1 MYKSSEQFPKSNVK
15 VRPQDE
21 RNTFNAGTEDEH
33 DEVSGRVKY
42 NALGKTDM
50 WHSADERE
58 KEYVAKGKTSNAR
71 KAGKLP
77 VQKFDD
83 TK

>member
-1 MYKSSEQFPKSNVK
+1 MNPSKSQFPTSNVK
-15 VRPQDE
+15 PRPQDE
-21 RNTFNAGTEDEH
+21 RNVFNEGTEDQY
-33 DEVSGRVKY
+33 DDVSGRVKY
-42 NALGKTDM
+42 NAMGKTDS
-50 WHSADERE
+50 WHSADARE
-58 KEYVAKGKTSNAR
+58 KEHVALGKTSNAR

>member
-1 MYKSSEQFPKSNVK
+1 MNPKSTQFPISHVK

-21 RNTFNAGTEDEH
+21 RNVFNEGTEDQY
-33 DEVSGRVKY
+33 DDVSGRVKY
-42 NALGKTDM
+42 NAMGLTDT
-50 WHSADERE
+50 WHSADARA
-58 KEYVAKGKTSNAR
+58 KEHMAKGRTSNAR
-71 KAGKLP
+71 KAGTLP

>member
-1 MYKSSEQFPKSNVK
+1 MNPKSTQFPISHVK

-21 RNTFNAGTEDEH
+21 RNVFNEGTEDQY
-33 DEVSGRVKY
+33 DDANGRVKY
-42 NALGKTDM
+42 NAMGKIDM
-50 WHSADERE
+50 WHFADARE
-58 KEYVAKGKTSNAR
+58 KEYVALGKTSNAR
-71 KAGKLP
+71 KAGTLP